1 MSLFEKIKNKRYN
14 LQEAP
19 IDDKGNIT
27 SGPGE
32 IEKSKKILKKFKN
45 PYLQHLALGFIAWLK
60 KIWIEGKIQMEM
72 ASVDEQEKEI
82 HKGWDGYTQ
91 PRVKYV
97 ETDSEVKGLKDMSI
111 EAYREAAKAD
121 AWLFGDYDAYES
133 YDINTKKVSEED
145 ESV

>member
-1 MSLFEKIKNKRYN
+1 MSLFEQLNIKRLSLHEVKDDTTGRRKNIKVN
-14 LQEAP
+14 IQDLQ
-19 IDDKGNIT
+19 
-27 SGPGE
+27 
-32 IEKSKKILKKFKN
+32 
-45 PYLQHLALGFIAWLK
+45 K

-72 ASVDEQEKEI
+72 ASVDEQVKEI
-82 HKGWDGYTQ
+82 HKEWDGYTQ

-111 EAYREAAKAD
+111 EAYREAAAAD